1 MQNDQHEAMAKTLEA
16 TGRYRV
22 MRRLMP
28 RSGVEPTDGCET
40 WLGLFVDTETTGLDA
55 HRDEVIELA
64 MVRLTYGINGRIFRI
79 GEAFEKLRQPSRPT
93 RT

>member
-1 MQNDQHEAMAKTLEA
+1 
-16 TGRYRV
+16 

-55 HRDEVIELA
+55 HGTRSQSWRWYV
-64 MVRLTYGINGRIFRI
+64 LTYGIDGRIFRI
-79 GEAFEKLRQPSRPT
+79 GEAFKKLRQPSRPT
-93 RT
+93 WT